1 MCGVRKK
8 QGSIVSTLL
17 FLLTSR
23 GWGRKKFKKNYYITG
38 KEQEDIVIA
47 MVEVTLEHSEFKD
60 IGTKDKESH
69 NYTGDMNQPKTNI
82 YEVTLNN
89 KEILVSDAHT
99 KLFY

>member
-1 MCGVRKK
+1 
-8 QGSIVSTLL
+8 
-17 FLLTSR
+17 
-23 GWGRKKFKKNYYITG
+23 
-38 KEQEDIVIA
+38 